1 MRTKAWKLQNAIL
14 CVGDIVLRL
23 ARYNRYDNAYLLSG
37 DTLLS
42 VFCAIR
48 YKHKNICIHY
58 VIAWCNEKYTTNPL
72 PTYEA
77 AEAALVMYQ
86 GTIYAWLYYLD
97 MVLFAYKNQ
106 IGSV

>member
-1 MRTKAWKLQNAIL
+1 MGMRTKARKLQNAIL

-23 ARYNRYDNAYLLSG
+23 ARYNRYDNACLLSG
-37 DTLLS
+37 ATLLS

-58 VIAWCNEKYTTNPL
+58 VIAWCNEKYSPSPL
-72 PTYEA
+72 PTYEDT
-77 AEAALVMYQ
+77 LVMYQ

-97 MVLFAYKNQ
+97 MVLFAYKN
-106 IGSV
+106 